1 MEPSSWAG
9 GVAAILAAVTLLVG
23 IAGMVRR
30 SHRGRPWLVVLFGI
44 NAGYGDVSPDTLRAV
59 QPVDVLLLLLA
70 GVTYIGFW
78 PGPGASQAV
87 WMSLAIA
94 QPLLGIAILLATHLW
109 GRSGLMGG
117 ALVLSILMVVDG
129 TWTATGWLGVTAS
142 FAAPGGRLRDDWAS
156 LQAVG
161 GGPRGRLWSAGRLV
175 RLGRCAPA
183 RVAQALRPRPLGKP
197 SPPGCRHP
205 AVCGQILEI
214 APRDSRSEYA
224 AWQRA

>member
-78 PGPGASQAV
+78 PGPGASHAV

-94 QPLLGIAILLATHLW
+94 QPLLGIAILVATHLW

-142 FAAPGGRLRDDWAS
+142 LLLLVGDLATTGRPSRLLAAVL
-156 LQAVG
+156 AVG
-161 GGPRGRLWSAGRLV
+161 YGALV
-175 RLGRCAPA
+175 GWFGWVAALLLG
-183 RVAQALRPRPLGKP
+183 
-197 SPPGCRHP
+197 
-205 AVCGQILEI
+205 
-214 APRDSRSEYA
+214 
-224 AWQRA
+224 